1 MSDITHSK
9 KSSQLPGLLR
19 EHTGVEV
26 NRCYQCGKCSAGC
39 PLADEMDYTPSRVL
53 RMLQLGLNGYEESI
67 LRSFSIWVCLDC
79 ETCYARCPQE
89 VDIPKMMDF
98 LRSES
103 MRRKKVNQK
112 GRDLLKFHQTLLDS
126 VRYTGR
132 LYEVGLIAG
141 YKARTLNIFQDLML
155 APRLFFLGKLK
166 LFPHFVKNRT
176 NLARIYKKAGA
187 TERREAVR

>member
-1 MSDITHSK
+1 MGAITHSR
-9 KSSQLPGLLR
+9 KSNSLPALLQKF
-19 EHTGVEV
+19 TGVAV
-26 NRCYQCGKCSAGC
+26 SRCYQCGKCSAGC
-39 PLADEMDYTPSRVL
+39 PLAEEMDYTPSRIL
-53 RMLQLGLNGYEESI
+53 RMLQLGLDGHEDSI
-67 LRSFSIWVCLDC
+67 LRSFSLWVCLAC

-98 LRSES
+98 LRAES
-103 MRRKKVNQK
+103 VSRKKVNPR

-155 APRLFFLGKLK
+155 APRLYLLGKLK
-166 LFPHFVKNRT
+166 LFPHFIKNRKS
-176 NLARIYKKAGA
+176 LSRIYEKTGA
-187 TERREAVR
+187 